1 MSINLDDMALL
12 STVDAE
18 PEASFSWRGC
28 EAADCE
34 GRGLGAD
41 VYACQGYKSL
51 AEAQADPDG
60 NLYEFDLCGKCLY
73 EYHYGAGSYGA

>member
-1 MSINLDDMALL
+1 MSINLDNMALL
-12 STVDAE
+12 STVEEQPE
-18 PEASFSWRGC
+18 PSFSWAGC

-41 VYACQGYKSL
+41 VYACQGYRTL
-51 AEAQADPDG
+51 AEAQAGPD
-60 NLYEFDLCGKCLY
+60 NVHEFNLCGQCLY